1 MVIDRKVALI
11 GTFNFDPRS
20 INLNTEVG
28 MVIPD
33 TTTANELYHLITD
46 DMKAENSWQISTTNN
61 PDSEVSLWK
70 RIKLTLLKWL
80 PLEPVL

>member
-1 MVIDRKVALI
+1 
-11 GTFNFDPRS
+11 
-20 INLNTEVG
+20 

-33 TTTANELYHLITD
+33 TTTANELYQLITD
-46 DMKAENSWQISTTNN
+46 DMKAENSWHISKNNN